1 MTMSSKKA
9 KSRKNAVAKALRIVL
24 ALLMFCAPAAASE
37 IEMSRPEGHPQN
49 RFPLA
54 VYAAPMA
61 DATQAAAVRRAA
73 EDWNSVFRRAL
84 GMTAFRWTT
93 RAEQAAVSLVLAPRT
108 STSMMGVTEIGADEN
123 GVIELPVRITL
134 LEPTARGQTSRET
147 LLYEV
152 AAHELGHAL
161 GLPHTTDPRSVMC
174 CVWGGLDFK
183 DPSVRAAYIDGRRH
197 PDLRSVEVQLKAH
210 YQAFWKEP

>member
-1 MTMSSKKA
+1 
-9 KSRKNAVAKALRIVL
+9 
-24 ALLMFCAPAAASE
+24 
-37 IEMSRPEGHPQN
+37 MSRPEGHLQN

-61 DATQAAAVRRAA
+61 DSAQEAAVRRAV
-73 EDWNSVFRRAL
+73 EDWNLVFRRAL
-84 GMTAFRWTT
+84 GIAAFHWST
-93 RAEQAAVSLVLAPRT
+93 RAEEAAVSLALEPRT
-108 STSMMGVTEIGADEN
+108 STGMMGVTEIGADEN

-134 LEPTARGQTSRET
+134 LEPTARGQTPRET

-161 GLPHTTDPRSVMC
+161 GLPHTTDPRSLMC

-183 DPSVRAAYIDGRRH
+183 DPSVRAAYIEGRRH

-210 YQAFWKEP
+210 YKAFWKEP